1 MDEASARWNLISVL
15 MSTVPLTS
23 SLATSLYEV
32 ARGLHR
38 SGEDAGELYDEGVE
52 GKVRNL
58 RRAFSLGA
66 IAGPG
71 FEADLETKEGRGR
84 VRFLV
89 TREGLERGRRRDRL
103 DASLR
108 N

>member
-1 MDEASARWNLISVL
+1 MAETPSAWSLISVL
-15 MSTVPLTS
+15 FSTLPLS
-23 SLATSLYEV
+23 PSLATSLYEV

-38 SGEDAGELYDEGVE
+38 SGEAAGELYQEDIE

-58 RRAFSLGA
+58 QKSFALGA
-66 IAGPG
+66 ISGPG
-71 FEADLETKEGRGR
+71 FEADLETPRGKGR

-89 TREGLERGRRRDRL
+89 TREGLDVGKRRDRL
-103 DASLR
+103 DAALR

>member
-1 MDEASARWNLISVL
+1 MAETPSAWKLISVL
-15 MSTVPLTS
+15 FSTVPLTPA
-23 SLATSLYEV
+23 LATSLYEV

-38 SGEDAGELYDEGVE
+38 SGEAAGELYQEDVE

-58 RRAFSLGA
+58 QKSFALGSLS
-66 IAGPG
+66 GPG
-71 FEADLETKEGRGR
+71 FEADLETPDGKGR

-89 TREGLERGRRRDRL
+89 TREGLEAGKRRDRL
-103 DASLR
+103 DAALR

>member
-1 MDEASARWNLISVL
+1 MAETPSAWKLISVL
-15 MSTVPLTS
+15 FSTVPLS
-23 SLATSLYEV
+23 PALATSLYEV

-38 SGEDAGELYDEGVE
+38 SGESAGELYQEDVE

-58 RRAFSLGA
+58 QKSFALGSLS
-66 IAGPG
+66 GPG
-71 FEADLETKEGRGR
+71 FEADLETPDGKGR

-89 TREGLERGRRRDRL
+89 TREGLEAGKRRDRL
-103 DASLR
+103 DAALR